1 MLSAMGCLF
10 SHAQRIF
17 YVFCPPVIY
26 RIARLFL
33 SWLTWLLLDV
43 HIDSVF
49 TTPSPA
55 GNHSDTISPIFPDR
69 LIHPLPRRRLR
80 SRLNLEAAE
89 PIQYPSTLA
98 PSKPSIGLSF
108 NSTTGGSS
116 TLAGK
121 NQLDAEIFR
130 GQNFG
135 FVNGENGFRFKG
147 DELDSDD
154 EEGNYAIRQYQE
166 LNQATKPTK
175 QLPIDEERR
184 SGVAKYAKVPLS
196 PAPLSTDSAEG
207 YDSFENTNNKKKRKI
222 PVSGSV
228 GGHHI
233 SLATEMAHMGI
244 STDRDTDFSQ
254 GEADGG
260 VGQYYGTGSSAV
272 PATNSG
278 TGISGAGRGRYGRAV
293 ARISGGRSPLGVS
306 VNGSNAL
313 YAGRQILQRRD
324 FTPTGVGGKGELEN
338 GGESDDELSTC
349 SGHGS
354 NIQDQG
360 IISKAIANAATL
372 PYMPSKGQENVS
384 LLEQQASK
392 RSPAS
397 KTQFTFTCESNSS
410 RSMPWSEFADR
421 SHIASKEY
429 RPMNAPL
436 MPQPQPVQQT
446 RKDFATQGTQTSPR
460 IANHQ
465 NQAQSQQSSINQQT
479 AQQSKKPRRTLTKQL
494 ALAARQRRLQQEYN
508 NYQHPPGPKDIWI
521 CEFCEYES
529 IFGSPPEA
537 LVRQY
542 EIKDRQERRR
552 LAEKRRLLE
561 KAKMKGRKGKKA
573 NRNAAKSANSGSNQT
588 QTPAQKQ
595 RYDLSPEQAPI
606 QHQGTQGEDY
616 FAEDDFD
623 NNPIAVPAIPPRMP
637 SKTPQPIAQRPSQ
650 SLRTAT
656 QGDRNG
662 GIN

>member
-1 MLSAMGCLF
+1 MAVTMDSA
-10 SHAQRIF
+10 
-17 YVFCPPVIY
+17 
-26 RIARLFL
+26 
-33 SWLTWLLLDV
+33 
-43 HIDSVF
+43 F
-49 TTPSPA
+49 TTSSPV
-55 GNHSDTISPIFPDR
+55 GHHSDTVSPIFPDR

-108 NSTTGGSS
+108 NNTVGGS
-116 TLAGK
+116 TLQSYGGK
-121 NQLDAEIFR
+121 SQLDAEIFR

-135 FVNGENGFRFKG
+135 FVNGENGFQFKG

-154 EEGNYAIRQYQE
+154 EEGNYAIRRHQE

-175 QLPIDEERR
+175 QPPIDEETRG
-184 SGVAKYAKVPLS
+184 GVAKYAKVPLS
-196 PAPLSTDSAEG
+196 PAPLSTDSTEG

-222 PVSGSV
+222 PVSGTV

-244 STDRDTDFSQ
+244 STDRDIEFSQ

-272 PATNSG
+272 SATNSG

-306 VNGSNAL
+306 INGSNAL
-313 YAGRQILQRRD
+313 HAGRQILQRRD
-324 FTPTGVGGKGELEN
+324 FTPTGVGEKGELES
-338 GGESDDELSTC
+338 GAESDDELSTC
-349 SGHGS
+349 SGHAS
-354 NIQDQG
+354 NVHDQG

-372 PYMPSKGQENVS
+372 PYMPSKGKENVS

-392 RSPAS
+392 RSPAT

-421 SHIASKEY
+421 SHLANKEY
-429 RPMNAPL
+429 RHLNAPL
-436 MPQPQPVQQT
+436 VSQSQPVQQT

-465 NQAQSQQSSINQQT
+465 NQAQSQSSINQQP

-508 NYQHPPGPKDIWI
+508 NYQHPPSPKDIWI

-573 NRNAAKSANSGSNQT
+573 NRNAAKSANPGSNQS

-595 RYDLSPEQAPI
+595 RYDPSPEQGPI
-606 QHQGTQGEDY
+606 QHEGTQDEDY
-616 FAEDDFD
+616 LAETDFD
-623 NNPIAVPAIPPRMP
+623 DNSVAAPPPIPSRMP
-637 SKTPQPIAQRPSQ
+637 SKVPQPIAQRPSQ

-656 QGDRNG
+656 EGVQNG